1 VVTTALEKPGWSP
14 FGCIQAESKVL
25 VIDKIQEEAEALEI
39 LHSTVPV
46 LVMGLTPN
54 VSKLE
59 IV

>member
-1 VVTTALEKPGWSP
+1 MVTTALEKPGWSP

-39 LHSTVPV
+39 LHPTPV